1 MASNEEILRQLG
13 DETKLWSPSKKEEAS
28 PADVLA
34 NKVVRAY
41 CVPSVAFCFLA
52 WAC

>member
-1 MASNEEILRQLG
+1 MASNAEILRQLG
-13 DETKLWSPSKKEEAS
+13 DETKLWSPSKKEEAL

-41 CVPSVAFCFLA
+41 LRCSLICL
-52 WAC
+52 